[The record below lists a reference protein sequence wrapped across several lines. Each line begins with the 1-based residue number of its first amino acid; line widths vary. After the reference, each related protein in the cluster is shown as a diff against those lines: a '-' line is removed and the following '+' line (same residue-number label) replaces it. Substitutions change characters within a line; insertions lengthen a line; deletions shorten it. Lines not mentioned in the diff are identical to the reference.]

1 MRRRLG
7 LVVGACA
14 AVTLAG
20 VGAIGHLG
28 DGDRAAPS
36 VAVWNAAGA
45 DSPRTPAAS
54 PDVTPPRVTTA
65 PRAVTSTRPA
75 PPVPSA
81 GPAPSRTG
89 AAPDGETADAGQL
102 IGTVE
107 RVDRS
112 LGYAGAARRTT
123 LRFPGAEYVKVHFSR
138 IALLPGD
145 YLTVSDPE
153 GRESHRYEGVTRDA
167 VAGLTRAVLSPGA
180 PDREGER
187 WAMSVSGDTAVV
199 ELHAAAGADPLGVT
213 STLADLGV
221 GIDRVAR
228 GYTRPERVEAARELE
243 SAREQA
249 LGPAGPGREESVCG
263 GDEKSD
269 AAGYRASNPAAYT
282 RSKAVARLLINGT
295 ELCTAWGIGAQNRL
309 MTNSHCF
316 STTKDAY
323 NTEVWFNYQCA
334 KCGGYDVYQSTKVWG
349 DKVLATDR
357 TLDFTLFSVESFPS
371 VQKYG
376 FLTLDTARPAAG
388 TQLYVPQHPAG
399 DPTAI
404 AMSSGERGSN
414 CAVDNPAY
422 TGYASAS
429 DVSYFCDTEGGSS
442 GSPVL
447 SRTTNKVVALHHF
460 GGCPNSGMRGD
471 LLYERI
477 KSLV

>member
-1 MRRRLG
+1 MRRRLS
-7 LVVGACA
+7 LIVGACA

-20 VGAIGHLG
+20 VGAIGYLG
-28 DGDRAAPS
+28 GGDPERPGT
-36 VAVWNAAGA
+36 AVWNAAGVA
-45 DSPRTPAAS
+45 SVRTPDAPAEPAA
-54 PDVTPPRVTTA
+54 PEITTA
-65 PRAVTSTRPA
+65 PRPVTTTEAVPPAKATVPA
-75 PPVPSA
+75 P
-81 GPAPSRTG
+81 TG
-89 AAPDGETADAGQL
+89 AAREGETADAGQP

-107 RVDRS
+107 RVNRT
-112 LGYAGAARRTT
+112 LGYAGADRRTT

-145 YLTVSDPE
+145 YLTVSDPR

-167 VAGLTRAVLSPGA
+167 VTNLAKAVLAPDA
-180 PDREGER
+180 PDRDGER

-199 ELHAAAGADPLGVT
+199 ELHTGGTDPLGLKA
-213 STLADLGV
+213 TLADLGV

-228 GYTRPERVEAARELE
+228 GYTRPERVEAAHELE
-243 SAREQA
+243 KAGEPA
-249 LGPAGPGREESVCG
+249 PGPAGPGREESVCG

-269 AAGYRASNPAAYT
+269 AVCYRATNPMAYT

-295 ELCTAWGIGAQNRL
+295 ELCTAWRVGAQNRL
-309 MTNSHCF
+309 VTNNHCF
-316 STTKDAY
+316 ATSKDAY

-357 TLDFTLFSVESFPS
+357 TLDFTLFTVESFAS
-371 VQKYG
+371 VQKFG

-414 CAVDNPAY
+414 CAVDNPSY

-429 DVSYFCDTEGGSS
+429 DVSYYCDTEGGSS

-460 GGCPNSGMRGD
+460 GGCPNSGVRAD
-471 LLYERI
+471 LLYGRI
-477 KSLV
+477 KSLI